1 MTGFLADP
9 PATDETRLLHAEDVD
24 ELGFVMNATRLWGH
38 RPQAQAD
45 LFALM
50 RRVVAPL
57 GLDARRR
64 AVLVAACASA
74 YGDSYCALAWG
85 ARLADAA
92 DADLAAGVLRGDDSA
107 LDPAERAL
115 AGWARAV
122 ARDPNGTTAADVQ
135 VLRDAGFTDAD
146 VFAVTVFVALRL
158 AFATVNDALGARP
171 DAQLA
176 TAAPRAVREAV
187 TFGRPVAPA

>member
-1 MTGFLADP
+1 MAGFLGEP
-9 PATDETRLLHAEDVD
+9 PATDETRLLHAEDAD
-24 ELGFVMNATRLWGH
+24 ELGFVMNTTRLWAH
-38 RPQAQAD
+38 RPPVQAE

-50 RRVVAPL
+50 RRVVEPL

-85 ARLADAA
+85 ARLAHAA
-92 DADLAAGVLRGDDSA
+92 GADLAAGVLRGGDSG

-122 ARDPNGTTAADVQ
+122 ARDPNATTAADVRL
-135 VLRDAGFTDAD
+135 LRDAGFTDAD
-146 VFAVTVFVALRL
+146 VFAITVFVALRL
-158 AFATVNDALGARP
+158 AFSTVTDALGARP

-176 TAAPRAVREAV
+176 ADAPREVREAV
-187 TFGRPVAPA
+187 AFGRPVAG

>member
-1 MTGFLADP
+1 MSGFLGEP
-9 PATDETRLLHAEDVD
+9 PATEGTRRLHAEDVD
-24 ELGFVMNATRLWGH
+24 ELGFVMNTTRLWAH
-38 RPQAQAD
+38 RPAVQAE

-50 RRVVAPL
+50 RRVVEPL

-74 YGDSYCALAWG
+74 FGDSYCALAWG

-92 DADLAAGVLRGDDSA
+92 DADLAAGVLRGDDSG

-122 ARDPNGTTAADVQ
+122 ARDPGATTAAEVR

-146 VFAVTVFVALRL
+146 VFAITVFVALRL
-158 AFATVNDALGARP
+158 AFSTVNDALGARP

-176 TAAPRAVREAV
+176 AAAPRAVREAV
-187 TFGRPVAPA
+187 VFGRPVAPG